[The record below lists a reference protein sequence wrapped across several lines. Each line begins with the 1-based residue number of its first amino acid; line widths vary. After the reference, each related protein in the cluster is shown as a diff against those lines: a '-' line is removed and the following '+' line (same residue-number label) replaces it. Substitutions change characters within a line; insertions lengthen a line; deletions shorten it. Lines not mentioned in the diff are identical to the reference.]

1 MTLDDLKNRL
11 AQSEKIKD
19 LINSQDQIILT
30 IDGPDGSGKATVSAL
45 VNQFFFNMG
54 IQSMVISPPFY
65 DSKAGSIVK
74 DYLMNG
80 PKCIQ
85 SRKLISDLYAFDR
98 NMWYME
104 HFDDVFRTASRPKV
118 VIFNRSWISNLL
130 YQTTIRPAGES
141 DVFEELTGAFYVYK
155 RTEKNDQLVPWYVAF
170 TFDDVYHMLQHP
182 ENDLAFSNAF
192 PALQY
197 AFDVHRIH
205 MIQDMIKHIYD
216 TEILPWK
223 INGIPFIGNRD
234 GITIC
239 NIILNPGL
247 ANIDILR
254 SNMDTR
260 YQNDDSKKDR
270 NENRDF
276 LWYVIE
282 NIGYIDG
289 HMHEIFAPSANAN
302 VHTFDLIPTDPTVP
316 CFDDAFYKMA
326 TEPSGM
332 TADIERAFTF
342 HVMPTTFMTSNDN
355 RYLGLVDYTN
365 QYRPMQLA
373 TSILTYLLDMI
384 DGRT

>member
-1 MTLDDLKNRL
+1 MTLDDLKSRL

-65 DSKAGSIVK
+65 DSKAGSIIK
-74 DYLMNG
+74 DYLLNG

-98 NMWYME
+98 NVWYME
-104 HFDDVFRTASRPKV
+104 HFDDVFYSNSKPKV

-130 YQTTIRPAGES
+130 YQTTIQPASTADE
-141 DVFEELTGAFYVYK
+141 FEELFATINIYRK
-155 RTEKNDQLVPWYVAF
+155 SETSDKLIPWYSAVTIDEAY
-170 TFDDVYHMLQHP
+170 DMLQHP
-182 ENDLAFSNAF
+182 DNEFAFSNAF
-192 PALQY
+192 PAMQY
-197 AFDVHRIH
+197 AFEVSRIH

-223 INGIPFIGNRD
+223 INGIPFVGNRD
-234 GITIC
+234 EVTVC

-247 ANIDILR
+247 ANINILR
-254 SNMDTR
+254 SNMDKR

-270 NENRDF
+270 NENHDF
-276 LWYVIE
+276 LWHVIE

-289 HMHEIFAPSANAN
+289 HMHEIFAPTANAN

-316 CFDDAFYKMA
+316 CFDDDFYKMA

-332 TADIERAFTF
+332 NADIKRAFTF

-355 RYLGLVDYTN
+355 RYLGLVDYIN
-365 QYRPMQLA
+365 QYHPLQLA
-373 TSILTYLLDMI
+373 TNVLTYLLDMI